1 MSLEWINPEEASVKW
16 GIKVRRVQELCSKGK
31 VLGATRLGRMWL
43 IPKNAPKPIDGRTK
57 AAKNISES
65 MNGGK

>member
-57 AAKNISES
+57 AAKNINES
-65 MNGGK
+65 MSGGK